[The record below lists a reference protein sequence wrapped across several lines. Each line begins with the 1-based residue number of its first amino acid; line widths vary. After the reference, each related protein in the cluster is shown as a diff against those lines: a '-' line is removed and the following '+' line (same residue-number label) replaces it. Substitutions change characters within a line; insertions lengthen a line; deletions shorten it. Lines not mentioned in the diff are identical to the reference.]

1 MREKEKKEK
10 CENYSREHLLPAISF
25 QKYVW
30 FYTYKFSFATG
41 LSAMPEIDIFGEQT
55 IIKHFGEEEKERKIL
70 IKIKSGA
77 KTKKAS
83 KLIPCI

>member
-1 MREKEKKEK
+1 MRGKRKKEK
-10 CENYSREHLLPAISF
+10 CENYSREHLLPAISS

-55 IIKHFGEEEKERKIL
+55 IIKHFGEKERKIL